1 MKRFLITALGR
12 NVDVSLTNTVKGTL
26 WHVTTR
32 AALASTNVGSTS
44 QVIGSYAFITLP
56 SSIEVS
62 VGQEYRVS
70 LECVA
75 GMADKRFD
83 GYITNDAAAYIYS
96 HELADKLPDGLTD
109 ASTNAGPEHFV
120 PCVLAGDTDQT

>member
-1 MKRFLITALGR
+1 MA
-12 NVDVSLTNTVKGTL
+12 
-26 WHVTTR
+26 
-32 AALASTNVGSTS
+32 
-44 QVIGSYAFITLP
+44 LP

-83 GYITNDAAAYIYS
+83 GFITNDAAAYIYS
-96 HELADKLPDGLTD
+96 HELADKVPDGLAD
-109 ASTNAGPEHFV
+109 AFSNAGGNASLCKLLLSVWFN
-120 PCVLAGDTDQT
+120 

>member
-1 MKRFLITALGR
+1 M
-12 NVDVSLTNTVKGTL
+12 TL

-32 AALASTNVGSTS
+32 AALAFANVGPTP
-44 QVIGSYAFITLP
+44 QVIGNYASVTLL

-62 VGQEYRVS
+62 VGEEYRVS
-70 LECVA
+70 LDCVA

-109 ASTNAGPEHFV
+109 ASTNAGPEQLV